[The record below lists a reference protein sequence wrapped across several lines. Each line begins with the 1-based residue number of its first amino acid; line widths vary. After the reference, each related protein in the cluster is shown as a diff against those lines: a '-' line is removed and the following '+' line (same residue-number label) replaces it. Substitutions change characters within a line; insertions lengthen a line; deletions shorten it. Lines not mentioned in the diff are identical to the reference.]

1 MTLESPKITI
11 AIDGYSSTGKSTVAK
26 RLAKELGYIYVDTG
40 AMYRAVTLFAMEKG
54 FINENNFDKKSLINS
69 LDSIYL
75 DFKHNE
81 ELGFSEIYLNKKNV
95 EEKIRT
101 IAVSNFVSPVAT
113 VSEVRT
119 YLVKLQRMMGLNK
132 GVVMDG
138 RDIGS
143 IVFPKAE
150 VKFFLTA
157 QAQIRAKRRL
167 IELKEKG
174 FDGDFEEI
182 LQNVLERDRIDST
195 RKDSPLM
202 KVADAIEIDASYINR
217 EVQFQQVLSLVNKVL
232 DTL

>member
-217 EVQFQQVLSLVNKVL
+217 EVQFQQVLSVVKKVL
-232 DTL
+232 ENL

>member
-1 MTLESPKITI
+1 MTFKKPKITI
-11 AIDGYSSTGKSTVAK
+11 AIDGYASTGKSTVAK

-54 FINENNFDKKSLINS
+54 FINENNFDKKSLIDS

-143 IVFPKAE
+143 VVFPKAE

-174 FDGDFEEI
+174 FDRDFEEI
-182 LQNVLERDRIDST
+182 LQNVLERDQIDST

-217 EVQFQQVLSLVNKVL
+217 EEQFQQVLSVVKKVL
-232 DTL
+232 ENL